1 MSSECIF
8 CKIAHKQ
15 APAKIVYED
24 EDTIVFNDIHP
35 AAPIHLLV
43 CPKEHYSTFLKT
55 PPEVLSKLQDT
66 VRKVAKQLEIDE
78 SGFRMIINNGRGG
91 GQIIF
96 HLHIHL
102 LAGKRLGGF

>member
-1 MSSECIF
+1 MSPDCIF
-8 CKIAHKQ
+8 CKIADRQ
-15 APAKIVYED
+15 EPADIIYED
-24 EDTIVFNDIHP
+24 EEAIVFKDINP
-35 AAPIHLLV
+35 SAPIHLLV

-55 PPEVLSKLQDT
+55 PPEVLPMLQG
-66 VRKVAKQLEIDE
+66 VIRKVAKQLAIDE